1 MQPQWGSPFREREE
15 SHKPVHLQ
23 ASVTAALHTKSV
35 ETEGSVLQS
44 ARRMGC
50 CFFRRGSCSEQRS
63 SGRALQADGTACAK
77 AWKLD
82 GPSIRCG
89 TEALTTAVAS
99 ALQMGREVGR
109 ATLST
114 ESQ

>member
-1 MQPQWGSPFREREE
+1 M
-15 SHKPVHLQ
+15 HLQ

-35 ETEGSVLQS
+35 ETQGSVSQS

-89 TEALTTAVAS
+89 TEALTKAVAS
-99 ALQMGREVGR
+99 ALQMGR
-109 ATLST
+109 
-114 ESQ
+114 